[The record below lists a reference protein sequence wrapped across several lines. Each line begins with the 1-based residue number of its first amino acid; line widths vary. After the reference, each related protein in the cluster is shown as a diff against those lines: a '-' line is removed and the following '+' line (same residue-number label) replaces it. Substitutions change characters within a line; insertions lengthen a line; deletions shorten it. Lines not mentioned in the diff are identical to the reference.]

1 MTDHPLDADEMGER
15 VDRPGSAIVATAD
28 SSLAAILAT
37 APYGSRVVAE
47 TVATCALAAFREE
60 WPQDADA
67 MAAVV
72 CGRWIRTSMRVH
84 HKRLSDRQAS
94 AIDRLINDCY
104 MTLTDEQLAA
114 TERMYA
120 EMDQQ
125 S

>member
-1 MTDHPLDADEMGER
+1 MA
-15 VDRPGSAIVATAD
+15 AD
-28 SSLAAILAT
+28 STLETVLAK
-37 APYGSRVVAE
+37 APSGTRVLAE
-47 TVATCALAAFREE
+47 TVATCALSEFRAK
-60 WPQDADA
+60 WPDDADA

-72 CGRWIRTSMRVH
+72 CGRWIRTSLRVH

-104 MTLTDEQLAA
+104 MRLSDEQLAA

-120 EMDQQ
+120 EVDKQ